1 MWLFIKRS
9 QIVLANCLN
18 GIYQLLADPAGFLCL
33 LSLGIVTGLAIEKR
47 IGDVAIAACFTMI
60 PAVAAMLK
68 HKAFNGGSIDQ
79 APPTLINTI
88 ESIKTEVLSGLPPKG
103 QP

>member
-1 MWLFIKRS
+1 MWLFFKKVEIVS
-9 QIVLANCLN
+9 QNCLN
-18 GIYQLLADPAGFLCL
+18 GLYQLLADPAGVICL
-33 LSLGIVTGLAIEKR
+33 LSLAIVTMLALDKR

-79 APPTLINTI
+79 PVPSLSETI
-88 ESIKTEVLSGLPPKG
+88 ESVVIKNTLPPKG
-103 QP
+103 Q